1 MTQKIHFV
9 AKVNVK
15 IVFLPLS
22 FKSVA
27 MRSTSW
33 RGGESEQGGGFSSES
48 GGPPRLE
55 RSKSTQGSLPS
66 RDDSSGH
73 PGLNRRFGA
82 NASWDEDNLPEW
94 AMDDPIEGGGSFDA
108 TGAFLDDRNLGE
120 RGKASDATRTNANL
134 DKDDQKTES
143 ISDTKTK
150 LGISDKDNPLKK
162 VLESVRTNEKTEL
175 KSASDDGKPSEPS
188 QKQENRAKDKE
199 LKSNETVEKD
209 INDERS
215 ILNNHKHHQQ
225 QPQQQQPQQQPQ
237 AHPQQQVPSYK
248 STSKYGGSEAR
259 DSTPAV
265 GSSASERVNTLP
277 DPTPIDRLQ
286 EVAEDIEKLIMDDD
300 QSCNEIDEAL
310 SASHLHGRD
319 AHKHPSAD
327 EVLADKTKEI
337 DRWFYLDPQGKVQG
351 PFTATEMLEWYRAGY
366 FDETLN
372 VRRVVDR
379 DFIELGDLL
388 KACSGSIPFISMPP
402 PIIPSSLLQ
411 SQATEI
417 NLSTA
422 PNVKPATPTKPLTN
436 PLVHTSKMPP
446 PTSANNPPYFDILH
460 QTPNFLGLM
469 NQPANDF
476 RKCSSNQND
485 SRAISLFPPPTRSQ
499 TLLFNIKLISPYFIS
514 FSFIE
519 FTA

>member
-1 MTQKIHFV
+1 
-9 AKVNVK
+9 
-15 IVFLPLS
+15 
-22 FKSVA
+22 

-33 RGGESEQGGGFSSES
+33 RGGESEQGGGFNPES

-66 RDDSSGH
+66 RDDLSGH
-73 PGLNRRFGA
+73 PGSNRRFGA

-120 RGKASDATRTNANL
+120 RGKASDTTRTNANL
-134 DKDDQKTES
+134 DKDNEKTEFLS
-143 ISDTKTK
+143 EKKTNI
-150 LGISDKDNPLKK
+150 GISNKDDPLKE
-162 VLESVRTNEKTEL
+162 VLENVRTNEKTEP
-175 KSASDDGKPSEPS
+175 KSAAIDGKPSEQS
-188 QKQENRAKDKE
+188 QKQDNRAKDKD
-199 LKSNETVEKD
+199 LKSNETVEKVM
-209 INDERS
+209 NDERS
-215 ILNNHKHHQQ
+215 ALNSHNHHQQ
-225 QPQQQQPQQQPQ
+225 QPQKRQPQQQ
-237 AHPQQQVPSYK
+237 ASSYK
-248 STSKYGGSEAR
+248 STSKYSGSEAR

-265 GSSASERVNTLP
+265 VSSASERVNTLP

-300 QSCNEIDEAL
+300 QLCNESDEAL
-310 SASHLHGRD
+310 STSHLHGRD
-319 AHKHPSAD
+319 VHKHPSD

-388 KACSGSIPFISMPP
+388 KACSGSIPFMSMPP
-402 PIIPSSLLQ
+402 PIIASSLLQ

-417 NLSTA
+417 NLNTA

-476 RKCSSNQND
+476 RKY
-485 SRAISLFPPPTRSQ
+485 FPITTVFEQFFSFPIFLS
-499 TLLFNIKLISPYFIS
+499 IS
-514 FSFIE
+514 FVRN
-519 FTA
+519 